1 MSATRVFNRDITMT
15 ESFAELFEQSQI
27 GFAKLKPGAIVSGV
41 VVEIRSDVVVINAG
55 LKSEGIVPIEQ
66 FRSEQGELEVAV
78 GDTVK
83 VALES
88 MENGFGETVLS
99 REKAK
104 RAMVWD
110 ELETS
115 MEAGEIVTGR
125 ISGKVKG
132 GFTVDIRDVRA
143 FLPGSLVDV
152 RPVRDPG
159 YLEGKELEFKII
171 KLDRKRNNVV
181 VSRRAVVESENSVE
195 REQMLERLQEG
206 AIVTGVVKNLTDYGA
221 FVDLGGIDGLLHI
234 TDMAW
239 KRVRHPS
246 EVVNVGEEL
255 QVRVL
260 KYDRERNRVSLGLK
274 QLGEDPWDNIA
285 RRYPTGARLVGK
297 VSNVTDY
304 GAFVEI
310 EPGVEGLVHVSE
322 MDWTNKNVNPSKVV
336 QLGDEVE
343 VMVLDV
349 DAERRRISLGIKQ
362 CASNPWE
369 AFAAIFKK
377 GDKVSGQIKSITD
390 FGIFIGLDGGID
402 GLVHL
407 SDISWNTTGEDVVR
421 NYKKGDTLEAVVLA
435 VDPERER
442 ISLGVKQL
450 EQDPIGTMMAT
461 TQKGAIVTG
470 TVKEVDAKG
479 ATIEL
484 EGGIEGYVKAN
495 DIAKERV
502 EDATQYL
509 KVGDSVEA
517 KYIGMDRKGRVM
529 QLSIRAKDEAE
540 VAESMAEVNKAADAS
555 SGTTKLGALLREQL
569 NKSE

>member
-1 MSATRVFNRDITMT
+1 MNVSATVEPAKT
-15 ESFAELFEQSQI
+15 ESFAELFEESQA
-27 GFAKLKPGAIVSGV
+27 GLAKLKPGSIVVGTI
-41 VVEIRSDVVVINAG
+41 VEIRSDVVVIHAG

-66 FRSEQGELEVAV
+66 FRDDNGKLELEL
-78 GDTVK
+78 GQQVK
-83 VALES
+83 VALEYL
-88 MENGFGETVLS
+88 ENGFGETVLS

-104 RAMVWD
+104 RSLVWD
-110 ELETS
+110 ELE
-115 MEAGEIVTGR
+115 EALQANATITGR

-159 YLEGKELEFKII
+159 YLEGKELEFKLI

-181 VSRRAVVESENSVE
+181 VSRRAVVESEHSEE
-195 REQMLERLQEG
+195 REQLMDRLQEG
-206 AIVTGVVKNLTDYGA
+206 AVVKGVVKNLTDYGA

-246 EVVNVGEEL
+246 EVVEVGQEL
-255 QVRVL
+255 DVRVL

-274 QLGEDPWDNIA
+274 QLGEDPWDNIN
-285 RRYPTGARLVGK
+285 RRYPTGARLFGK

-322 MDWTNKNVNPSKVV
+322 MDWTNKNVNPSKMVQVGDDVQVV
-336 QLGDEVE
+336 
-343 VMVLDV
+343 VLDV
-349 DAERRRISLGIKQ
+349 DEERRRISLGMKQ
-362 CASNPWE
+362 AQSNPWE
-369 AFAAIFKK
+369 AFAAMHNK

-407 SDISWNTTGEDVVR
+407 SDISWNSTGEDVAR

-450 EQDPIGTMMAT
+450 EQDPFGQFMAGNPKGT
-461 TQKGAIVTG
+461 ILTG

-479 ATIEL
+479 ATIDL
-484 EGGIEGYVKAN
+484 ADGMEGYIRAS

-502 EDATQYL
+502 DDATQHL
-509 KVGDSVEA
+509 KVGDSIEA
-517 KYIGMDRKGRVM
+517 KFTGMDRKGRVL

-540 VAESMAEVNKAADAS
+540 VQQAMDDYQQNAS
-555 SGTTKLGALLREQL
+555 TGTTTLGALLREKM
-569 NKSE
+569 NKGE

>member
-1 MSATRVFNRDITMT
+1 MT

-27 GFAKLKPGAIVSGV
+27 ALVKLKPGAIVSGI

-55 LKSEGIVPIEQ
+55 LKSEGVVPIEQ
-66 FRSEQGELEVAV
+66 FRNEQGELEINV

-88 MENGFGETVLS
+88 LENGFGETVLS

-206 AIVTGVVKNLTDYGA
+206 AIVAGVVKNLTDYGA

-336 QLGDEVE
+336 QLGDDVE

-362 CASNPWE
+362 CVSNPWE
-369 AFAAIFKK
+369 AFAAMNKK

-442 ISLGVKQL
+442 ISLGVKQM
-450 EQDPIGTMMAT
+450 EQDPIGTYMAT

-484 EGGIEGYVKAN
+484 EGGIEGYVRAS

-502 EDATQYL
+502 EDASQHL

-517 KYIGMDRKGRVM
+517 KYMGMDRKGRVM
-529 QLSIRAKDEAE
+529 QLSIRAKDEAD

-555 SGTTKLGALLREQL
+555 AGTTKLGALLREQL
-569 NKSE
+569 NKGE

>member
-1 MSATRVFNRDITMT
+1 MSAVMT
-15 ESFAELFEQSQI
+15 ESFAELFEQSQA
-27 GFAKLKPGAIVSGV
+27 GLAKLKPGSIVTGT
-41 VVEIRSDVVVINAG
+41 VVEVRSDVVVINAG

-66 FRSEQGELEVAV
+66 FRNDAGEIDVGV
-78 GDTVK
+78 GDLVK
-83 VALES
+83 VALDS
-88 MENGFGETVLS
+88 LENGFGETVLS

-110 ELETS
+110 ELE
-115 MEAGEIVTGR
+115 EALQANATITGR

-132 GFTVDIRDVRA
+132 GFTVDIKDVRA

-152 RPVRDPG
+152 RPVRDPV
-159 YLEGKELEFKII
+159 YLEGKELEFKLI

-181 VSRRAVVESENSVE
+181 VSRRAVVESEHSEE
-195 REQMLERLQEG
+195 REQLLEKLVEG
-206 AIVTGVVKNLTDYGA
+206 AVLKGVVKNLTDYGA

-246 EVVNVGEEL
+246 EVVEVGAEL
-255 QVRVL
+255 DVRVL
-260 KYDRERNRVSLGLK
+260 KYDKERNRVSLGLK
-274 QLGEDPWDNIA
+274 QMGEDPWDNIA
-285 RRYPTGARLVGK
+285 RRYPANTRVFGK

-322 MDWTNKNVNPSKVV
+322 MDWTNKNVNPGKIV
-336 QLGDEVE
+336 QVGDEVQ

-349 DAERRRISLGIKQ
+349 DEERRRISLGMKQ
-362 CASNPWE
+362 VTSNPWE
-369 AFAAIFKK
+369 TFSVLHKK

-402 GLVHL
+402 GLIHL
-407 SDISWNTTGEDVVR
+407 SDISWNSTGEDVAR

-442 ISLGVKQL
+442 ISLGVKQM
-450 EQDPIGTMMAT
+450 EQDPFGQFMASN
-461 TQKGAIVTG
+461 QKGTKVTG

-479 ATIEL
+479 ATIDL
-484 EGGIEGYVKAN
+484 GDGVEGYVAAR
-495 DIAKERV
+495 DISYERID
-502 EDATQYL
+502 DASQHL
-509 KVGDSVEA
+509 KVGDTIEA
-517 KYIGMDRKGRVM
+517 KFTGMDRKGRTL
-529 QLSIRAKDEAE
+529 QLSIKAKDEAE
-540 VAESMAEVNKAADAS
+540 TQEAMAEYNKASDAA

-569 NKSE
+569 GNKAE

>member
-1 MSATRVFNRDITMT
+1 MNAAPMTEPFAET
-15 ESFAELFEQSQI
+15 ESFAQLFEESQAGI
-27 GFAKLKPGAIVSGV
+27 AKLKPGSIVVGTI
-41 VVEIRSDVVVINAG
+41 VEIRSDVVVIHAG

-66 FRSEQGELEVAV
+66 FRDDNGKLELEL
-78 GDTVK
+78 GQQVK
-83 VALES
+83 VALEYL
-88 MENGFGETVLS
+88 ENGFGETVLS

-104 RAMVWD
+104 RSLVWD
-110 ELETS
+110 ELE
-115 MEAGEIVTGR
+115 EALQANATITGR

-159 YLEGKELEFKII
+159 YLEGKELEFKLI

-181 VSRRAVVESENSVE
+181 VSRRAVVESEHSEE
-195 REQMLERLQEG
+195 REQLMDRLQEG
-206 AIVTGVVKNLTDYGA
+206 AVVKGVVKNLTDYGA

-246 EVVNVGEEL
+246 EVVEVGQEL
-255 QVRVL
+255 DVRVL

-274 QLGEDPWDNIA
+274 QLGEDPWDAIN
-285 RRYPTGARLVGK
+285 RRYPTGARLSGK

-322 MDWTNKNVNPSKVV
+322 MDWTNKNVNPSKMVQVGDDVQVV
-336 QLGDEVE
+336 
-343 VMVLDV
+343 VLDV
-349 DAERRRISLGIKQ
+349 DEERRRISLGMKQ
-362 CASNPWE
+362 AQSNPWE
-369 AFAAIFKK
+369 AFAALHNK

-407 SDISWNTTGEDVVR
+407 SDISWNSTGEDVAR

-450 EQDPIGTMMAT
+450 EQDPFGQFMAANP
-461 TQKGAIVTG
+461 KGSILTG

-479 ATIEL
+479 ATIDL
-484 EGGIEGYVKAN
+484 ADGMEGYIRAS

-502 EDATQYL
+502 EDATQHF
-509 KVGDSVEA
+509 KVGDSIEA
-517 KYIGMDRKGRVM
+517 KFTGMDRKGRVL
-529 QLSIRAKDEAE
+529 QLSIRAKDEAD
-540 VAESMAEVNKAADAS
+540 VQQAMDDYQQNAS
-555 SGTTKLGALLREQL
+555 TGTTTLGALLREKM
-569 NKSE
+569 NKGE

>member
-1 MSATRVFNRDITMT
+1 MT

-27 GFAKLKPGAIVSGV
+27 ALVKLKPGAIVSGV

-55 LKSEGIVPIEQ
+55 LKSEGVVPIEQ
-66 FRSEQGELEVAV
+66 FRNEQGELEINV

-88 MENGFGETVLS
+88 LENGFGETVLS

-255 QVRVL
+255 KVRVL

-285 RRYPTGARLVGK
+285 RRYPANTRVFGK

-336 QLGDEVE
+336 QLGDDVE

-362 CASNPWE
+362 TAANPWE

-470 TVKEVDAKG
+470 VVKEVDAKG

-484 EGGIEGYVKAN
+484 DGGVEGYVKAN

-502 EDATQYL
+502 EDATQHL
-509 KVGDSVEA
+509 KVGQAIEA
-517 KYIGMDRKGRVM
+517 KYIGMDRKGRTM
-529 QLSIRAKDEAE
+529 QLSIRAKDEAD
-540 VAESMAEVNKAADAS
+540 VAESMAEVNKMADAS

-569 NKSE
+569 NKGE